1 MRQNNICDGDIT
13 SWMTVV
19 INYYTNTE
27 KVNWPRFHDVFGHGC
42 PLYTVQALLFVGGN
56 FRDYQ
61 VNHENN
67 ENQHPHH
74 TVCVATEHVG
84 DASLYAKRPT
94 AIQPP

>member
-1 MRQNNICDGDIT
+1 MRQNNNIICDEDII

-19 INYYTNTE
+19 INYYTNT
-27 KVNWPRFHDVFGHGC
+27 NWPHFHDVFGHGC

-56 FRDYQ
+56 FRDCQ

-74 TVCVATEHVG
+74 TVCVATEYVG

-94 AIQPP
+94 AIHPP